1 MNNQKSTVQTGPL
14 GSNTRA
20 MVLSGVF
27 IATSVVLTRFF
38 GFMLFGGIVRL
49 SLGIVPIAMAGAILG
64 PLYGGLVGAIADIL
78 GAVLFPQ
85 GAYFPGFTLTAFIQ
99 GMIPGLVVFKAF
111 ADAKTSKKKLST
123 LIAISMLLTVIIGSL
138 GLNTLWLSIL
148 FKKGFLLMLPSRIT
162 SSLIVGTINA
172 IVLAGMLNVL
182 KGKI

>member
-1 MNNQKSTVQTGPL
+1 MNSKTSSAN
-14 GSNTRA
+14 NTKA

-64 PLYGGLVGAIADIL
+64 PVYGGLVGAVADIL

-85 GAYFPGFTLTAFIQ
+85 GAYFPGFTVTAFVQ
-99 GMIPGLVVFKAF
+99 GFIPGIIIHKAF
-111 ADAKTSKKKLST
+111 ISGLASKKELTLYVILSM
-123 LIAISMLLTVIIGSL
+123 ALTVLVGSL

-148 FKKGFLLMLPSRIT
+148 FKKGFWIMLPSRVT
-162 SSLIVGTINA
+162 TSLIVGTINA
-172 IVLAGMLNVL
+172 VVLSAMLNLL
-182 KGKI
+182 KNKI